1 MNHLLEAS
9 GLRKEFRF
17 RGQGAVTAVD
27 GVDLHVAANEV
38 VGLVGESGSG
48 KSTVGKMLLRLIEAT
63 AGTIT
68 FDGTDLTG
76 LSRSEMRPHRRAMQ
90 MVFQDPY
97 ASLNRRMRVRQIL
110 EEPLRVHGIPRGDWP
125 TRLAELL
132 DMVQLPLSTLSVFP
146 HEFSG
151 GQRQRIGIARA
162 LAVEPR
168 FVVADEPVSALD
180 VSVQAQILNLLAD
193 LKDSLGLAMLFI
205 AHDLAVV
212 RHIADRVMVMY
223 LGRIVEEGP
232 TEQIFSHPVHPYT
245 EALLSAVPVPD
256 PDAVRERII
265 LQGEVPSP
273 RDLPSGCVFRTRCP
287 LAEARCAE
295 ERPPLTEVAPGHSK
309 ACWVR

>member
-1 MNHLLEAS
+1 VNHLLEAS